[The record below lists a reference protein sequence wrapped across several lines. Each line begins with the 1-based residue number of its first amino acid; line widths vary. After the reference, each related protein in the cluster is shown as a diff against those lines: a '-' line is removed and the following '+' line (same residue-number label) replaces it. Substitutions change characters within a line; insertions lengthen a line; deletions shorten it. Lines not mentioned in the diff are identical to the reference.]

1 MKTLLQAIQSSIR
14 GPLEEVQF
22 RDADPHDY
30 HGECVVTILLDFPQ
44 RSPRCLSFLPF

>member
-22 RDADPHDY
+22 RDADPHDHY
-30 HGECVVTILLDFPQ
+30 GE
-44 RSPRCLSFLPF
+44 